1 MALATPLADDG
12 LVIHQ
17 REESP
22 PHPVKAP
29 CPSVGEYQGQ
39 EVGVVGLVGRESG
52 DGIRAFRMGNQE
64 RGQHL
69 KCK

>member
-1 MALATPLADDG
+1 MGGEALD
-12 LVIHQ
+12 
-17 REESP
+17 
-22 PHPVKAP
+22 PVKAP